1 MNETTI
7 DLDLTDE
14 EILTHDVADEALE
27 AAAGTVQGG
36 RSNGVYSAC
45 TAFPGGERSICC

>member
-1 MNETTI
+1 MNDTTI
-7 DLDLTDE
+7 DVDHTDE
-14 EILTHDVADEALE
+14 EILSYDVADEALE

-45 TAFPGGERSICC
+45 TAFPGAERSICC